1 MKKTFKALT
10 RLSSKKH
17 GDILPG
23 EEIDLSHASD
33 ADIAVLLERGAIEP
47 VEAKR
52 PTKPAPIS
60 EDEGE
65 KE

>member
-1 MKKTFKALT
+1 MKKIFKARERLT
-10 RLSSKKH
+10 SLKH
-17 GDILPG
+17 GDVMPG

-33 ADIAVLLERGAIEP
+33 ADIAALLERGAIEP

>member
-1 MKKTFKALT
+1 MKKIFRARE

-17 GDILPG
+17 GEVAPG

-33 ADIAVLLERGAIEP
+33 ADIAALLERGAIEP

-52 PTKPAPIS
+52 PMKPALIS